1 MQSLEGSENCLSTS
15 KWMDYARLYR
25 RKFNRVSAKQK
36 RDFNLMMENIHNSIR
51 DYELLL
57 LEERRKPS
65 KIKTS
70 KLKDKEVQIK
80 ESIELL
86 DQELMMSILLGK

>member
-1 MQSLEGSENCLSTS
+1 
-15 KWMDYARLYR
+15 MDYARLYR